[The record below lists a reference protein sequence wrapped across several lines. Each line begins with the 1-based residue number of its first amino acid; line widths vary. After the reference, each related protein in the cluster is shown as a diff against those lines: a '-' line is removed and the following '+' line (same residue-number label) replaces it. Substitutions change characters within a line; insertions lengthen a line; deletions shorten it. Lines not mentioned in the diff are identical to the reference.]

1 MALVNEFEKGKANMA
16 RLNYAMIIL
25 IPKEEGARTL
35 EKFKPISLINC
46 SFKVFA
52 KVLNNRLEVI
62 CNRPLA
68 PNQTTFVKGRFILEI
83 VVSDHEIIHRA
94 IKKNEK
100 GVILK
105 LNYENAYDRVSWH
118 FVEEMLVTR
127 GFGSRWIAW
136 VLSLVKGGSIS
147 IRMNDENN
155 AYFKSRK

>member
-1 MALVNEFEKGKANMA
+1 
-16 RLNYAMIIL
+16 
-25 IPKEEGARTL
+25 
-35 EKFKPISLINC
+35 
-46 SFKVFA
+46 
-52 KVLNNRLEVI
+52 
-62 CNRPLA
+62 
-68 PNQTTFVKGRFILEI
+68 LEI
-83 VVSDHEIIHRA
+83 VVSAHEIIHRA

-136 VLSLVKGGSIS
+136 VLSLIKGGSIS

-155 AYFKSRK
+155 AYFKSRKWLRQGDPLSPLLFDLVVEPCGGYQSAVYRWYPALLVT